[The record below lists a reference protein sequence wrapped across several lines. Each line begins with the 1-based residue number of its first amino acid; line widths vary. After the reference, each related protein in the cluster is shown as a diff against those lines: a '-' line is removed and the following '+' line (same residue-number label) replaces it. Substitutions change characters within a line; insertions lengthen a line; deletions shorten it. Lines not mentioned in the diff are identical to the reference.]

1 MKMDID
7 QILAAFTKVR
17 RVSDGRWIA
26 RCPAHKDR
34 SPSLSLKVAD
44 DRVLIHCFAGCST
57 DQVLIAAGLD
67 WSDLFPESSSHIPP
81 PSHSQ
86 KRVDPQKTRRL
97 EAERQLREGASVT
110 RRAIRD
116 RIHLRHQ
123 LVTKG
128 ETLMETTGRED
139 RGWALLALGYLGLSR
154 LEWLADLLESR
165 TPQDW
170 IQAQQFLGEKP

>member
-1 MKMDID
+1 MNIHR
-7 QILAAFTKVR
+7 ILESFDNVR
-17 RVSDGRWIA
+17 RSGSGWVAS
-26 RCPAHKDR
+26 CPAHQDK
-34 SPSLSLKVAD
+34 SPSLSLKD
-44 DRVLIHCFAGCST
+44 DGSKILLHCFAGCST
-57 DQVLIAAGLD
+57 DEVLIAAGLD
-67 WSDLFPESSSHIPP
+67 WAALFPKSSP

-86 KRVDPQKTRRL
+86 RRTDPQTTRRMK
-97 EAERQLREGASVT
+97 AEKQLQKWAGT
-110 RRAIRD
+110 TGRAIRD

-170 IQAQQFLGEKP
+170 IQAQQFLGENP